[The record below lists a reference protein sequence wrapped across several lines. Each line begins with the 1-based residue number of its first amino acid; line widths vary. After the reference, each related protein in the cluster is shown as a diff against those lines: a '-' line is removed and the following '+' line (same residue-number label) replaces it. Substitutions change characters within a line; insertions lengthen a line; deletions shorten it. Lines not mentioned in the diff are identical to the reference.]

1 MGAHTEGSQQGDGCV
16 LQALEGRGAGGG
28 GAGRPGQGLEV
39 MREGNASNGREERPR
54 VR

>member
-16 LQALEGRGAGGG
+16 LQALEGR

>member
-16 LQALEGRGAGGG
+16 LQALEGRG